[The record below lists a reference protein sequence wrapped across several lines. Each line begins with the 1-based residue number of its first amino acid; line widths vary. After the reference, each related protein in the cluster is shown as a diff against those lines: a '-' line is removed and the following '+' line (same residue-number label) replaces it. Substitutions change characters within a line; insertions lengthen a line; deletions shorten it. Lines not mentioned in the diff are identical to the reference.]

1 MPEKS
6 KLKSVIA
13 VSLTNYLDSGSIVAG
28 ASGLALWTK
37 ALGLSSFEVG
47 LLGALSANAFGAAV
61 GALIGGRLSDKY
73 GRKFIYTYN
82 MLVYML
88 GVLIVMVSF
97 NFPMLLTGFMVTGIS
112 VGAGVPASWTY
123 IAETSQS
130 SNRAHNIGISQFAWS
145 MGPAIIFVL
154 GVVLS
159 PLGLL
164 GNRIIFGS
172 LFVVALIAWMMQRGL
187 EESSDWQ
194 EQKQKENASGIK
206 PHPYKELFSNIV
218 NVKTILYLIGV
229 YALWNLAAGVQGF
242 FMPYIYSTVG
252 GLTNMQANLLSA
264 VVWILTSMTGYFIF
278 AKLGDRV
285 SHRLMYG
292 IGALMAMLAWVLI
305 TFGGMGWTTLW
316 GFVLLWGLSA
326 GFGAQAFY
334 ALWATELFPTRYR
347 AGSQGVMFFVVRA
360 SAGIWSIIF
369 PPIMASLGFKYAGT
383 MIVIFLAI
391 SLVIGVIWAPHTRG
405 KSLDEIT
412 EERYGSKK

>member
-130 SNRAHNIGISQFAWS
+130 SNRAHNIRISQFAWS